1 VTELQADA
9 PRYHTRAM
17 RMNYLRTCDPLL
29 PKVKPSALRTIY
41 RILTDDVS
49 AANEELG
56 DPEVTSIYVNI
67 TMGDLANMMIFG
79 KSQLNFL

>member
-1 VTELQADA
+1 
-9 PRYHTRAM
+9 
-17 RMNYLRTCDPLL
+17 MNYLRTCDPLL

-49 AANEELG
+49 AANEAKVDERVRLALELG

-79 KSQLNFL
+79 KSQLNFLQGK